1 MVNNSDRYWA
11 GAVYESFG
19 DVSKTICSGRYP
31 YLNGVKKLALG
42 LMEGIFVENLACDV
56 EACRI
61 LV

>member
-1 MVNNSDRYWA
+1 MNHSETCQKLYA
-11 GAVYESFG
+11 QE
-19 DVSKTICSGRYP
+19 RYP